1 MQNLDRLSARGK
13 VSAATAAAFLM
24 LSIASPAMAD
34 SVRWRTIVGIVQAGN
49 TVGNITGGGQ
59 PWTALGGR
67 ARVDLARSRLDF
79 DVQGLVLAGGNT
91 IGTPGAVNQVM
102 GTLLCD
108 AGGTNLTYDTT
119 PVPLSPQGDADF
131 SGPIGPIAS
140 TCNSSNVAFLIRIPA
155 GRWIANG
162 AVRTSQGGNN

>member
-59 PWTALGGR
+59 PWTAVGGR
-67 ARVDLARSRLDF
+67 ARVAFARSRLAF
-79 DVQGLVLAGGNT
+79 DGPGLVLGGGHT
-91 IGTPGAVNQVM
+91 LGKPAAVYEVLGTM
-102 GTLLCD
+102 LCD
-108 AGGTNLTYDTT
+108 AGGPQLT
-119 PVPLSPQGDADF
+119 
-131 SGPIGPIAS
+131 
-140 TCNSSNVAFLIRIPA
+140 
-155 GRWIANG
+155 
-162 AVRTSQGGNN
+162 

>member
-13 VSAATAAAFLM
+13 VLAATAAAFLM

-67 ARVDLARSRLDF
+67 APVDLGRSRLDF
-79 DVQGLVLAGGNT
+79 GVQGLVLAGGHT

-108 AGGTNLTYDTT
+108 AGGTNLTTGTT
-119 PVPLSPQGDADF
+119 A
-131 SGPIGPIAS
+131 GPPMP
-140 TCNSSNVAFLIRIPA
+140 T
-155 GRWIANG
+155 
-162 AVRTSQGGNN
+162 